1 MERKLTR
8 FEKYA
13 FGFGTVGK
21 DAIFNIVS
29 LFLMFYITDIVG
41 LSPAFVGV
49 LFFAARIW
57 DAINDPIMGMVVDN
71 THNRFGKFKTWLVV
85 GTLINA
91 VITILLF
98 TNFNLPGNGMYIY
111 ISVIYII
118 WGMTYTIMDIP
129 YWSWLPNLTNNPRE
143 REEVAVVPRFFASF
157 AAFVI
162 GSFGLLFIH
171 QLDNWLGHSFK
182 GAGIF
187 ALAIICSITFLITI
201 GITVFYVHEDT
212 EIERQNAI
220 KVQFKDLWRILFK
233 NKELLAII
241 GVILAFNLCGQ
252 MINGIIL
259 YYFKYVA
266 GVESLFSVFNTM
278 ILMEMV
284 SLLIFPF
291 LVKKVGRSAVFN
303 FAVSGIVIGLVII
316 LVAGFIAPHSALWVV
331 IGGACIR
338 FGTGTLVGINTVA
351 LADVIDY
358 SEVKFGQRNESVITS
373 TQTFLVKLAQAFAGL
388 SVGIGLSF
396 IGYTPN
402 VAQTAETVWGIR
414 IGMIGIPIF
423 FIIICSLL
431 YHKAFNLKGDF
442 LKDIEKTLEYKR
454 KREGHSPIHHE
465 TPQTEGVSS
474 AMNS

>member
-71 THNRFGKFKTWLVV
+71 THNRFGKFKTWLVI

-91 VITILLF
+91 VITVLLF
-98 TNFNLPGNGMYIY
+98 TNFDFAGNGMYIY
-111 ISVIYII
+111 ISIMYIV

-162 GSFGLLFIH
+162 GSFGLMFIH
-171 QLDNWLGHSFK
+171 KLDDWLGQPFR

-187 ALAIICSITFLITI
+187 ALAIICSITFIITI
-201 GITVFYVHEDT
+201 GITVFFVHEDT

-220 KVQFKDLWRILFK
+220 KVRFKDIWRILFK
-233 NKELLAII
+233 NKELLAVI

-252 MINGIIL
+252 MINAIIL

-278 ILMEMV
+278 ILMEMG
-284 SLLIFPF
+284 SLLIFPY

-303 FAVSGIVIGLVII
+303 YAVIGIIVGLVII
-316 LVAGFIAPHSALWVV
+316 LLAGFIAPHAALWVI

-388 SVGIGLSF
+388 SVGVGLSM
-396 IGYTPN
+396 IGYVPN
-402 VAQTAETVWGIR
+402 VEQTTDTIWGIR
-414 IGMIGIPIF
+414 IGMIGVPIF
-423 FIIICSLL
+423 FIIICSIL

-442 LKDIEKTLEYKR
+442 LRDIQQTLEFKR
-454 KREGHSPIHHE
+454 KREGRPPIHKE
-465 TPQTEGVSS
+465 EKL
-474 AMNS
+474 

>member
-71 THNRFGKFKTWLVV
+71 THNRFGKFKTWLVI

-91 VITILLF
+91 VITVLLF
-98 TNFNLPGNGMYIY
+98 TNFDFAGNGMYIY
-111 ISVIYII
+111 ISIMYIV

-162 GSFGLLFIH
+162 GSFGLMFIH
-171 QLDNWLGHSFK
+171 KLDDWLGQPFR

-187 ALAIICSITFLITI
+187 ALAIICSITFIITI
-201 GITVFYVHEDT
+201 GITVFFVHEDT

-220 KVQFKDLWRILFK
+220 KVRFKDIWRILFK
-233 NKELLAII
+233 NKELLAVI

-252 MINGIIL
+252 MINAIIL

-278 ILMEMV
+278 ILMEMG
-284 SLLIFPF
+284 SLLIFPY

-303 FAVSGIVIGLVII
+303 YAVIGIIVGLVII
-316 LVAGFIAPHSALWVV
+316 LLAGFIAPHAAIWVI

-388 SVGIGLSF
+388 SVGVGLSM
-396 IGYTPN
+396 IGYVPN
-402 VAQTAETVWGIR
+402 VEQTTDTIWGIR
-414 IGMIGIPIF
+414 IGMVGVPIF
-423 FIIICSLL
+423 FIIICSIL

-442 LKDIEKTLEYKR
+442 LRDIQQTLEFKR
-454 KREGHSPIHHE
+454 KREGRPPIHKE
-465 TPQTEGVSS
+465 EKL
-474 AMNS
+474 

>member
-71 THNRFGKFKTWLVV
+71 THNRFGKFKTWLVI

-91 VITILLF
+91 VITVLLF
-98 TNFNLPGNGMYIY
+98 TNFDFAGNGMYIY
-111 ISVIYII
+111 ISIMYIV

-143 REEVAVVPRFFASF
+143 REEVAVVPRFFSSF

-162 GSFGLLFIH
+162 GSFGLMFIH
-171 QLDNWLGHSFK
+171 KLDDWLGQPFR

-187 ALAIICSITFLITI
+187 ALAIICSITFIITI
-201 GITVFYVHEDT
+201 GITVFFVHEDT

-220 KVQFKDLWRILFK
+220 KVRFKDIWRILFK
-233 NKELLAII
+233 NKELLAVI

-252 MINGIIL
+252 MINAIIL

-278 ILMEMV
+278 ILMEMG
-284 SLLIFPF
+284 SLLIFPY

-303 FAVSGIVIGLVII
+303 YAVIGIIVGLVII
-316 LVAGFIAPHSALWVV
+316 LLAGFIAPHAAIWVI

-388 SVGIGLSF
+388 SVGVGLSM
-396 IGYTPN
+396 IGYVPN
-402 VAQTAETVWGIR
+402 VEQTTDTIWGIR
-414 IGMIGIPIF
+414 IGMIGVPIF
-423 FIIICSLL
+423 FIIICSIL

-442 LKDIEKTLEYKR
+442 LRDIQQTLEFKR
-454 KREGHSPIHHE
+454 KREGRPPIHKE
-465 TPQTEGVSS
+465 EKL
-474 AMNS
+474 

>member
-57 DAINDPIMGMVVDN
+57 DAINDPIMGMIVDN
-71 THNRFGKFKTWLVV
+71 THNRFGKFKTWLVI

-91 VITILLF
+91 VITVLLF
-98 TNFNLPGNGMYIY
+98 TNFDFAGNGMYIY
-111 ISVIYII
+111 ISIMYII

-162 GSFGLLFIH
+162 GSFGLIFIH
-171 QLDNWLGHSFK
+171 KLDDFLGQPFR

-187 ALAIICSITFLITI
+187 ALAIICSITFIITI
-201 GITVFYVHEDT
+201 GITVFFVHEDT

-220 KVQFKDLWRILFK
+220 KVRFKDIWRILFK
-233 NKELLAII
+233 NKELLAVI

-252 MINGIIL
+252 MFNAIIL

-278 ILMEMV
+278 IIMEMG
-284 SLLIFPF
+284 SLLIFPY

-303 FAVSGIVIGLVII
+303 YAVFGIIIGLVVI
-316 LVAGFIAPHSALWVV
+316 LLAGFIAPHAAIWVI

-358 SEVKFGQRNESVITS
+358 SEVKFGQCNESVITS

-388 SVGIGLSF
+388 SVGVGLSM
-396 IGYTPN
+396 IGYVPN
-402 VAQTAETVWGIR
+402 VEQTTDTIWGIR
-414 IGMIGIPIF
+414 IGMIGVPIF
-423 FIIICSLL
+423 FIIICSIL

-442 LKDIEKTLEYKR
+442 LRDIQQTLEFKR
-454 KREGHSPIHHE
+454 KREGRPPIHKE
-465 TPQTEGVSS
+465 EKL
-474 AMNS
+474 

>member
-57 DAINDPIMGMVVDN
+57 DAINDPIMGMIVDN
-71 THNRFGKFKTWLVV
+71 THNRFGKFKTWLVI

-91 VITILLF
+91 VITVLLF
-98 TNFNLPGNGMYIY
+98 TNFNFSGNGMYIY
-111 ISVIYII
+111 ISVMYIL

-157 AAFVI
+157 AAFII
-162 GSFGLLFIH
+162 GSFGLMFIY
-171 QLDNWLGHSFK
+171 QLDDWLGQPFR

-187 ALAIICSITFLITI
+187 ALAVICSITFILTI
-201 GITVFYVHEDT
+201 GITVCFVHEDT
-212 EIERQNAI
+212 QIEKQNAI
-220 KVQFKDLWRILFK
+220 KVHFKDIWRILFK
-233 NKELLAII
+233 NKELLAVI

-252 MINGIIL
+252 MINAIIL

-266 GVESLFSVFNTM
+266 GVEDLFSVFNTM

-284 SLLIFPF
+284 SLLIFPY

-303 FAVSGIVIGLVII
+303 YAVFGIVIGLVVI
-316 LVAGFIAPHSALWVV
+316 LLAGFIAPHAAIWVI

-388 SVGIGLSF
+388 SVGVGLSM
-396 IGYTPN
+396 IGYVPN
-402 VAQTAETVWGIR
+402 VEQTADTIWGIR

-423 FIIICSLL
+423 FIIICSVL

-442 LKDIEKTLEYKR
+442 LRDIQQTLEYKR
-454 KREGHSPIHHE
+454 KREGRPPIHKAE
-465 TPQTEGVSS
+465 KL
-474 AMNS
+474 

>member
-49 LFFAARIW
+49 LFFVARIW
-57 DAINDPIMGMVVDN
+57 DAVNDPIMGMIVDN
-71 THNRFGKFKTWLVV
+71 THNRFGKFKTWLVI

-91 VITILLF
+91 VITVLLF
-98 TNFNLPGNGMYIY
+98 TNFNFSGNGMYIY
-111 ISVIYII
+111 ISIMYIL

-157 AAFVI
+157 AAFII
-162 GSFGLLFIH
+162 GSFGLMFIYK
-171 QLDNWLGHSFK
+171 LDDWLGQPFR

-187 ALAIICSITFLITI
+187 ALAVICSITFIITI
-201 GITVFYVHEDT
+201 GITVFFVHEDT
-212 EIERQNAI
+212 EIEKQNAI
-220 KVQFKDLWRILFK
+220 KVRFKDIWRILFK
-233 NKELLAII
+233 NKELLAVI

-252 MINGIIL
+252 MINAIIL

-266 GVESLFSVFNTM
+266 GVEDLFSVFNTM

-284 SLLIFPF
+284 SLLFFPY

-303 FAVSGIVIGLVII
+303 YAVLGITIGLVVI
-316 LVAGFIAPHSALWVV
+316 LLAGFIAPQAAIWVV

-388 SVGIGLSF
+388 SVGVGLSM
-396 IGYTPN
+396 IGYVPN
-402 VAQTAETVWGIR
+402 VEQTADTIWGIR
-414 IGMIGIPIF
+414 IGMIGVPIF
-423 FIIICSLL
+423 FIIICSIL

-442 LKDIEKTLEYKR
+442 LRDIQQTLEYKR
-454 KREGHSPIHHE
+454 KREGRSPIHKE
-465 TPQTEGVSS
+465 EKV
-474 AMNS
+474 

>member
-71 THNRFGKFKTWLVV
+71 THNRFGKFKTWLVI

-91 VITILLF
+91 VITVLLF
-98 TNFNLPGNGMYIY
+98 TNFDFAGNGMYIY
-111 ISVIYII
+111 ISIMYIV

-162 GSFGLLFIH
+162 GSFGLMFIH
-171 QLDNWLGHSFK
+171 KLDDWLGQPFR

-187 ALAIICSITFLITI
+187 ALAIICSITFIITI
-201 GITVFYVHEDT
+201 GITVFFVHEDT

-220 KVQFKDLWRILFK
+220 KVRFKDIWRILFK
-233 NKELLAII
+233 NKELLAVI

-252 MINGIIL
+252 MINAIIL

-278 ILMEMV
+278 ILMEMG
-284 SLLIFPF
+284 SLLIFPY

-303 FAVSGIVIGLVII
+303 YAVIGIIVGLVVI
-316 LVAGFIAPHSALWVV
+316 LLAGFIAPHAALWVI

-388 SVGIGLSF
+388 SVGVGLSM
-396 IGYTPN
+396 IGYVPN
-402 VAQTAETVWGIR
+402 VEQTTDTIWGIR
-414 IGMIGIPIF
+414 IGMVGVPIF
-423 FIIICSLL
+423 FIIICSIL

-442 LKDIEKTLEYKR
+442 LRDIQQTLEFKR
-454 KREGHSPIHHE
+454 KREGRPPIHKE
-465 TPQTEGVSS
+465 EKL
-474 AMNS
+474 